1 MKPVFQDMQRGRNES
16 TIEEEGQGKSLTR
29 LINAKVHPS
38 MHSFSAAKNLNSL
51 VEASSESESIENR
64 VDPTNQTLNLN
75 VVNTEDDGDGQIA
88 FGFCKAGSV
97 ETASK

>member
-1 MKPVFQDMQRGRNES
+1 MQRGRNES
-16 TIEEEGQGKSLTR
+16 TIEEEGQGKSLTQ
-29 LINAKVHPS
+29 LINAKVQPS
-38 MHSFSAAKNLNSL
+38 MYSFSATKNHNSQ
-51 VEASSESESIENR
+51 VEASSESESIDNR
-64 VDPTNQTLNLN
+64 GDPSNQTLNLN